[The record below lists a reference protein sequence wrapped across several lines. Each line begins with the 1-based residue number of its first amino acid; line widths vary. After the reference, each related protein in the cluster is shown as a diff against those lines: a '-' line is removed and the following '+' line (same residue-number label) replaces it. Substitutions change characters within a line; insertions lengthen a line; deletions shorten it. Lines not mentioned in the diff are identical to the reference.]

1 MKRGALF
8 TAAAG
13 AAAIFGAGSAWAAEG
28 APTPGGV
35 HFQEP
40 ATAVMRDIVSFH
52 DNWLMPIIVGVSV
65 FVLALLLWIIVRF
78 NRRANPTPRKFTHNL
93 LIEVIWTIAPVIIL
107 VVIASQSFPLIIKQ
121 ETIPTSEYTLKV
133 TGNSW
138 FWAYEYQDLGVSITS
153 SILPDDEVV
162 ARNAGNPE
170 VPARRLLSTTEP
182 LVVPVGANVH
192 VLVTSND
199 VIHAWAV
206 PSFGVKEDA
215 IMGRV
220 NETWFN
226 VETAGVYYGQCS
238 ELCGKDHAFMPIEV
252 RAVSRAE
259 FAQWVVA
266 QGGTMPGAPAAGAGE
281 APEAAAVGPT
291 R

>member
-1 MKRGALF
+1 MKRGALL
-8 TAAAG
+8 TAAIGLTAM
-13 AAAIFGAGSAWAAEG
+13 AAAGSAWAGIG

-40 ATAVMRDIVSFH
+40 ATAVMREIVDFH

-65 FVLALLLWIIVRF
+65 FVLALLLWVIVRF

-93 LIEVIWTIAPVIIL
+93 LVEVVWTIAPVIIL
-107 VVIASQSFPLIIKQ
+107 VVIASQSFPLIIR
-121 ETIPTSEYTLKV
+121 EERIPAAEFTLKV

-138 FWAYEYQDLGVSITS
+138 FWAYEYPDLGVSITS
-153 SILPDDEVV
+153 SILPDEDVN

-170 VPARRLLSTTEP
+170 IPARRLLSTTEP

-192 VLVTSND
+192 VLITSND

-206 PSFGVKEDA
+206 PAFGVKEDA

-226 VETAGVYYGQCS
+226 VDSAGVYYGQCS

-259 FAQWVVA
+259 FAQWVAA
-266 QGGTMPGAPAAGAGE
+266 QGGAMAAAAGE
-281 APEAAAVGPT
+281 APAAAAAPT

>member
-8 TAAAG
+8 TAATG
-13 AAAIFGAGSAWAAEG
+13 AAAIAAVGTVWAADG

-40 ATAVMRDIVSFH
+40 ATAVMRDIVTFH
-52 DNWLMPIIVGVSV
+52 DVWLMPIIVGVSV
-65 FVLALLLWIIVRF
+65 FVLAMLLWVIVRF
-78 NRRANPTPRKFTHNL
+78 NRRANPTPRKFTHNIL
-93 LIEVIWTIAPVIIL
+93 VEVVWTIVPVIIL
-107 VVIASQSFPLIIKQ
+107 VVIASQSFPLIIKE
-121 ETIPTSEYTLKV
+121 ETIPPSEYTLKV

-138 FWAYEYQDLGVSITS
+138 FWAYEYPELGVSITAS
-153 SILPDDEVV
+153 VLPDEDVD

-170 VPARRLLSTTEP
+170 IPARRLLSTTEP

-220 NETWFN
+220 NDTWFN
-226 VETAGVYYGQCS
+226 VDSPGVYYGQCS
-238 ELCGKDHAFMPIEV
+238 ELCGKDHAFMPIEM

-259 FAQWVVA
+259 FAQWVAA
-266 QGGTMPGAPAAGAGE
+266 QGGTMPAAPAAAGEAPAPAAG
-281 APEAAAVGPT
+281 PT